1 MEDPGAGTLKVPMVC
16 FTCNICGAFN
26 EVEHFAS
33 EPATCACGSNV
44 RIRALIHLLSIE
56 LFGRSLPLP
65 GFPRMKAI
73 RGLGMSDKDCYN
85 GLLAE
90 KFEYTNTFYD
100 REPRLDFTESHP
112 ELAGQYDF
120 ILCADVL
127 EHIAPPVER
136 ALEETH
142 RMLKPHGFLGIT
154 VYCNLEDRLRE
165 HFPELHEFRIVPLGD
180 CSVLINRRPDG
191 TLEIRDDLTFH
202 GGSGATLEMRE
213 FGATALLAQLL
224 AAGFRAVHFMTE
236 NVPENGIL
244 FDNDTSQPL
253 IARNHDFIFDHCAG
267 HQMVDAWQTAEAKAR
282 QEKERAD
289 VLAERIRLASSSRW
303 VRLGRKLG
311 IGPNFE

>member
-1 MEDPGAGTLKVPMVC
+1 MVC
-16 FTCNICGAFN
+16 FTCNICGAAS

-33 EPATCACGSNV
+33 EPATCVCGSNV
-44 RIRALIHLLSIE
+44 RLRGLIRLLSIE

-65 GFPRMKAI
+65 GFPKMKAI

-85 GLLAE
+85 RLLAE
-90 KFEYTNTFYD
+90 KFDYTNTFYD

-120 ILCADVL
+120 ILSADVL

-136 ALEETH
+136 AFEETR

-154 VYCNLEDRLRE
+154 VYCNPEDRLRE

-180 CSVLINRRPDG
+180 SSVLINRRRDG
-191 TLEIRDDLTFH
+191 TLEILDDLTFH

-213 FGATALLAQLL
+213 FGATALRAQLL
-224 AAGFRAVHFMTE
+224 AAGFRAVDFLTE
-236 NVPENGIL
+236 NVPESGIL
-244 FDNDTSQPL
+244 LDYDTSQPL
-253 IARNHDFIFDHCAG
+253 IARNQDFTFDHCAG

-289 VLAERIRLASSSRW
+289 VLAERIRLASGSRW

-311 IGPNFE
+311 IGPKFE

>member
-1 MEDPGAGTLKVPMVC
+1 MVC
-16 FTCNICGAFN
+16 FTCNICGAPN
-26 EVEHFAS
+26 EVDHFAS

-44 RIRALIHLLSIE
+44 RLRGLIRLLSIE
-56 LFGRSLPLP
+56 LFGCSLPLP
-65 GFPRMKAI
+65 GFPKMKAI

-85 GLLAE
+85 RLLAE
-90 KFEYTNTFYD
+90 KFDYTNTFYD

-120 ILCADVL
+120 ILSADVL

-136 ALEETH
+136 AFEETR

-154 VYCNLEDRLRE
+154 VYCNPEDRLRE

-180 CSVLINRRPDG
+180 SSVLINRRRDG
-191 TLEIRDDLTFH
+191 TLEILDDLTFH

-213 FGATALLAQLL
+213 FGATALRAQLL
-224 AAGFRAVHFMTE
+224 AAGFRAVDFLTE
-236 NVPENGIL
+236 NVPESGIL
-244 FDNDTSQPL
+244 FDRDTSQPL
-253 IARNHDFIFDHCAG
+253 IARNQDFTFDHCAG

-289 VLAERIRLASSSRW
+289 VLAERIRLASGSRW

-311 IGPNFE
+311 IGPKFE

>member
-1 MEDPGAGTLKVPMVC
+1 MVC
-16 FTCNICGAFN
+16 FTCNICGAPN
-26 EVEHFAS
+26 EVDHFAS

-44 RIRALIHLLSIE
+44 RLRGLIRLLSIE
-56 LFGRSLPLP
+56 LFGCSLPLP
-65 GFPRMKAI
+65 GFPKMKAI

-85 GLLAE
+85 RLLAE
-90 KFEYTNTFYD
+90 KFDYTNTFYD

-120 ILCADVL
+120 ILSADVL

-136 ALEETH
+136 AFEETR
-142 RMLKPHGFLGIT
+142 RMLKPQGFLGIT
-154 VYCNLEDRLRE
+154 VYCNPEDRLRE

-180 CSVLINRRPDG
+180 SSVLINRRRDG

-213 FGATALLAQLL
+213 FGATALRAQLL
-224 AAGFRAVHFMTE
+224 AAGFRAVDFLTE
-236 NVPENGIL
+236 NVPESGIL
-244 FDNDTSQPL
+244 FDRDTSQPL
-253 IARNHDFIFDHCAG
+253 IARNQDFTFDHCAG

-289 VLAERIRLASSSRW
+289 VLAERIRLASGSRW

-311 IGPNFE
+311 IGPKFE

>member
-1 MEDPGAGTLKVPMVC
+1 M
-16 FTCNICGAFN
+16 
-26 EVEHFAS
+26 
-33 EPATCACGSNV
+33 
-44 RIRALIHLLSIE
+44 
-56 LFGRSLPLP
+56 PLP
-65 GFPRMKAI
+65 GFPKMKAI

-85 GLLAE
+85 RLLAE
-90 KFEYTNTFYD
+90 KFDYTNTFYD

-120 ILCADVL
+120 ILSADVL

-136 ALEETH
+136 ALEETR

-154 VYCNLEDRLRE
+154 VYCNPEDRLRE

-180 CSVLINRRPDG
+180 SSVLINRRRDG
-191 TLEIRDDLTFH
+191 TLEILDDLTFH

-213 FGATALLAQLL
+213 FGATALRAQLL
-224 AAGFRAVHFMTE
+224 AAGFRAVDFLTE
-236 NVPENGIL
+236 NVPESGIL
-244 FDNDTSQPL
+244 FDYDTSQPL
-253 IARNHDFIFDHCAG
+253 IARNQDFTFYHCAG

-289 VLAERIRLASSSRW
+289 VLAERIRLASGSRW

-311 IGPNFE
+311 IGPKFE

>member
-1 MEDPGAGTLKVPMVC
+1 MVC
-16 FTCNICGAFN
+16 FTCNICGAPN
-26 EVEHFAS
+26 EVDHFAS

-44 RIRALIHLLSIE
+44 RLRGLIRLLSIE

-65 GFPRMKAI
+65 GFPKMKAI

-85 GLLAE
+85 RLLAE
-90 KFEYTNTFYD
+90 KFDYTNTFYD

-120 ILCADVL
+120 ILSADVL

-136 ALEETH
+136 AFEETR

-154 VYCNLEDRLRE
+154 VYCNPEDRLRE

-180 CSVLINRRPDG
+180 SSVLINRRRDG
-191 TLEIRDDLTFH
+191 GVEIRDDLVFH

-213 FGATALLAQLL
+213 FGATALRAQLL
-224 AAGFRAVHFMTE
+224 AAGFRAVDFLTE
-236 NVPENGIL
+236 NVPESGIL
-244 FDNDTSQPL
+244 FDYDTSQPL
-253 IARNHDFIFDHCAG
+253 IARNQDFTFDHCAG
-267 HQMVDAWQTAEAKAR
+267 HQMVDAWQTADAKAR

-289 VLAERIRLASSSRW
+289 VLAERIRLASGSRW

-311 IGPNFE
+311 IGPKFE